1 MIDEIL
7 LGLLTFLTSTVAGV
21 VGVGGGMLLIAILPL
36 FLPLNAIIPV
46 HGVTQMSSN
55 ISRAFF
61 GIKDVQFKVVPKFV
75 LGSILGVT
83 LFAFLLSYISLEY
96 VPLFIGVYILLNLW
110 SKSFGQYIKK
120 YESYFMAGFFQT
132 GLSVI
137 VGATGPLT
145 MTLLLKDFDDK
156 DKVVATGAMLMSIT
170 HTAKLFVFAI
180 FGFMFFEYIYMMIFM
195 VAGAVA
201 GSYFGTKIRHKID
214 GKKFINI
221 LKVLLSLLAIRAIYT
236 TIF

>member
-1 MIDEIL
+1 MTDEII
-7 LGLLTFLTSTVAGV
+7 LGILTFFTSTVAGV
-21 VGVGGGMLLIAILPL
+21 VGIGGGMLLIAVLPT

-55 ISRAFF
+55 ISRAIF
-61 GIKDVQFKVVPKFV
+61 GIKDVQFEVLPKFI
-75 LGSILGVT
+75 LGSIVGVS
-83 LFAFLLSYISLEY
+83 LFAFMLSFVSLDY

-110 SKSFGQYIKK
+110 STKFSDYIKK

-145 MTLLLKDFDDK
+145 MTLLLKDYEDK
-156 DKVVATGAMLMSIT
+156 DQVVATGAMLMSIT
-170 HTAKLFVFAI
+170 HTSKIFVFAI
-180 FGFMFFEYIYMMIFM
+180 FGFMFFDYIYVMAFMII
-195 VAGAVA
+195 GAIA

-214 GKKFINI
+214 GKKFII
-221 LKVLLSLLAIRAIYT
+221 VLKVLLTLLALRAIYSVV
-236 TIF
+236 F

>member
-7 LGLLTFLTSTVAGV
+7 LGSLTFLTSTVAGV

-61 GIKDVQFKVVPKFV
+61 GIKDVQFKVVPKFIF
-75 LGSILGVT
+75 GSILGVS
-83 LFAFLLSYISLEY
+83 LFAFLLSYVSLEY
-96 VPLFIGVYILLNLW
+96 VPLFIGAYILLNLW

-180 FGFMFFEYIYMMIFM
+180 FGFMFFEYIYMMMFM

-201 GSYFGTKIRHKID
+201 GSYFGTKIRHMID

-221 LKVLLSLLAIRAIYT
+221 LKLLLTLLAIRAIYT

>member
-1 MIDEIL
+1 MPDEIV

-21 VGVGGGMLLIAILPL
+21 VGLGGGMLLIALLPL

-46 HGVTQMSSN
+46 HGITQMSSN
-55 ISRAFF
+55 ISRAYF
-61 GIKDVQFKVVPKFV
+61 GIKDIQFEVVPKFI
-75 LGSILGVT
+75 LGSILGVS

-96 VPLFIGVYILLNLW
+96 VPLFIGLYILLNLW
-110 SKSFGQYIKK
+110 SKHFGEYIKK

-145 MTLLLKDFDDK
+145 MTLLLKDYEDK
-156 DKVVATGAMLMSIT
+156 DKVVATGALLMSIT
-170 HTAKLFVFAI
+170 HTTKIFVFAI
-180 FGFMFFEYIYMMIFM
+180 FGFMFFEYIYIMIFM
-195 VAGAVA
+195 IIGAVG

-214 GKKFINI
+214 GKKFINVLKI
-221 LKVLLSLLAIRAIYT
+221 LLTLLALRAIYT
-236 TIF
+236 TLF

>member
-83 LFAFLLSYISLEY
+83 LFAFLLSYISLDY

>member
-7 LGLLTFLTSTVAGV
+7 LGVLTFLTSTVAGV

-110 SKSFGQYIKK
+110 SESFGQYIKK

-180 FGFMFFEYIYMMIFM
+180 FGFMFFEYIYMMMFM

>member
-1 MIDEIL
+1 MPDEIV

-21 VGVGGGMLLIAILPL
+21 VGLGGGMLLIAILPL

-46 HGVTQMSSN
+46 HGITQMSSN
-55 ISRAFF
+55 ISRAYF
-61 GIKDVQFKVVPKFV
+61 GIKDIQFEVVPKFI
-75 LGSILGVT
+75 LGSILGVS

-110 SKSFGQYIKK
+110 SKRFGEYIKK

-145 MTLLLKDFDDK
+145 MALLLKDYEDK
-156 DKVVATGAMLMSIT
+156 DKVVSTGALLMSIT
-170 HTAKLFVFAI
+170 HTAKIFVFAI
-180 FGFMFFEYIYMMIFM
+180 FGFMFFEYIYIMIFM
-195 VAGAVA
+195 IVGAVA

-214 GKKFINI
+214 GKKFINVLKI
-221 LKVLLSLLAIRAIYT
+221 LLTLLAIRAIYT
-236 TIF
+236 SLF